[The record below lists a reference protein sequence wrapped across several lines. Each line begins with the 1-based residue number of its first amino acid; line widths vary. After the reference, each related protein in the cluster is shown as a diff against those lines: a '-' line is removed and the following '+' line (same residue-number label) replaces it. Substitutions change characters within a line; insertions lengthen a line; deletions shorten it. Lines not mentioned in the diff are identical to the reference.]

1 MMTREPLSVLITGFG
16 PFPGAAFNPSD
27 VLVRRLLRSRIPG
40 LRDARVSAHV
50 FPTRYAAIDRELP
63 ALIAR
68 HAPQVIVMFGLA
80 PRAKMIR
87 IETRARNLLTSFP
100 DAGRYSPPH
109 RSIARHQPA
118 RHLRAAFTIRLLH
131 AARTGGLPAS
141 LSRDAGRYVC
151 NYTLWKGLEAADTSN
166 IRPVVAFIH
175 IPRVRG
181 NRPRRALRR
190 PRPAL
195 NDLLQAAQF
204 IVAAACGEWRQ
215 QRIAARLSG

>member
-1 MMTREPLSVLITGFG
+1 MARTLNVLISGFG
-16 PFPGAAFNPSD
+16 PFPGAAFNPSSA
-27 VLVRRLLRSRIPG
+27 LVRRLQQSRIPG

-50 FPTRYAAIDRELP
+50 FPTRYAAVDRELP
-63 ALIAR
+63 TLIAR

-80 PRAKMIR
+80 PRTKIIR

-100 DAGRYSPPH
+100 DAGRYSPPR
-109 RSIARHQPA
+109 RSIARNAPA
-118 RHLRAAFTIRLLH
+118 RHLRGALTVRLLQ

-151 NYTLWKGLEAADTSN
+151 NYALWRGLEAAEASN

-181 NRPRRALRR
+181 NRPRRAIRR
-190 PRPAL
+190 PRPAR
-195 NDLLQAAQF
+195 NDLLKAAQF
-204 IVAAACGEWRQ
+204 IVAAACGEWRRQ
-215 QRIAARLSG
+215 QIATRLSG